1 MSPARKKRVL
11 IVCPN
16 SWDEAQLA
24 AAGPRL
30 ERTYELLFHGADAE
44 GDPAGFPLLS
54 FVAEVVE
61 RYRGRID
68 GVTSS
73 SDYPGCLVAAAVA
86 QELGLPGPAPEALLR
101 CSHKYYARLA
111 QREAV
116 PEATPRFALVDPR
129 RLDRDA
135 PGPDFPCFV
144 KPVKSW
150 FSVLAQ
156 PVGSFEELQAFAARP
171 DVRTHLTAFVAP
183 FNQFIARYSDLA
195 LDGGFLLAE
204 DLLRGDQVTVE
215 GFVSRGEVVVT
226 GIVDS
231 VMFPGTISFRRF
243 DCPSRLDG
251 AVQAR
256 MTGIVRRVVRH
267 VGLDDSLFNVEL
279 FHDPAT
285 GRLTI
290 IEINPRMVGQF
301 ADLMEM
307 VTGTNTYEVLLAV
320 AAGERPAARR
330 GAGRFAVAASFPLRA
345 FEDRRVRR
353 VPGAAR
359 LAEVRQRHPVS
370 VVKVYCRPGHWLS
383 EEGQS
388 DGLTHRY
395 GVVNMGG
402 QRHASLLAEFAE
414 VEGALGFEFDATAAP
429 GSPRGPGRRA
439 PPGRRRVGGLQDRP
453 GRRASAARSS
463 AATWPYARST

>member
-1 MSPARKKRVL
+1 MKKKRIL

-30 ERTYELLFHGADAE
+30 ERAYDLLFHGQDAE
-44 GDPAGFPLLS
+44 DDPAGFPLLS

-101 CSHKYYARLA
+101 CSHKYYSRLA
-111 QREAV
+111 QQESV
-116 PEATPRFALVDPR
+116 PEATPRFALVDPW
-129 RLDRDA
+129 RLDRHA
-135 PGPDFPCFV
+135 PGLAFPCFV

-156 PVGSFEELQAFAARP
+156 PVGSFDELQAFAARP
-171 DVRTHLTAFVAP
+171 DVQTHLSSFVAP
-183 FNQFIARYSDLA
+183 FNQFIARYSGLT

-204 DLLRGDQVTVE
+204 ELLRGDQVTVE
-215 GFVSRGEVVVT
+215 GYVSGGEVVVT

-231 VMFPGTISFRRF
+231 VMFPGTISFQRF
-243 DCPSRLDG
+243 DYPSRLDRG
-251 AVQAR
+251 VQVR
-256 MTGIVRRVVRH
+256 MIEIARRVMRH

-285 GRLTI
+285 GRVTI

-307 VTGTNTYEVLLAV
+307 VDGTNTYEVLLAV
-320 AAGERPAARR
+320 AAGERPAVRRAR
-330 GAGRFAVAASFPLRA
+330 GRFAVAASFPLRA
-345 FEDRRVRR
+345 FEDRRVLR

-359 LAEVRQRHPVS
+359 LAEVRRRHPVS
-370 VVKVYCRPGHWLS
+370 VVKVYCRPGHRLS

-402 QRHASLLAEFAE
+402 QDRESMLAEFAE
-414 VEGALGFEFDATAAP
+414 VEGELGFAFEATTDP
-429 GSPRGPGRRA
+429 
-439 PPGRRRVGGLQDRP
+439 D
-453 GRRASAARSS
+453 
-463 AATWPYARST
+463 